1 MAAGH
6 SFRAMPFDRDRF
18 RIVTSKDRYRLRVR
32 VFLEVAVFLFL
43 ALVLRAG
50 SNSRVV
56 WAERDHQAHHRTPSG
71 PGGAAARV
79 KEKELSMP
87 FRVGESLHYRVGWAT
102 FGSAA
107 SLELSV
113 PERRELFGRPAWHL
127 RALMHTES
135 PVRSLFAIDDQ
146 FDSYTDAVTLESRQ
160 YEMYLNEM
168 GRREDAVLHLIRPG
182 ETSRAPAPNVVV
194 PPGTRDPVGALYA
207 LRSVDWQRTP
217 EFQAPLYDGHDVYQ
231 ASAKCENSAE
241 PVAVAAGSFQ
251 ASRISIRLFENGQEV
266 PKLNFTIW
274 LANDASRTP
283 VEIQAELPFGSV
295 RAELTSP
302 SR

>member
-1 MAAGH
+1 
-6 SFRAMPFDRDRF
+6 
-18 RIVTSKDRYRLRVR
+18 
-32 VFLEVAVFLFL
+32 
-43 ALVLRAG
+43 
-50 SNSRVV
+50 
-56 WAERDHQAHHRTPSG
+56 
-71 PGGAAARV
+71 
-79 KEKELSMP
+79 MP
-87 FRVGESLHYRVGWAT
+87 FRVGEVLHYRVGWAT

-113 PERRELFGRPAWHL
+113 PERRELQGRQTWHL

-146 FDSYTDAVTLESRQ
+146 FDSYTDALTLESRQ

-168 GRREDAVLHLIRPG
+168 GRRQDAVLHLVPPG
-182 ETSRAPAPNVVV
+182 ETSRAPAPAVVV

-217 EFQAPLYDGHDVYQ
+217 EFQVPIYDGHDVYQ
-231 ASAKCENSAE
+231 ASAKRETPGETAT
-241 PVAVAAGSFQ
+241 VAAGSFL
-251 ASRISIRLFENGQEV
+251 ASRVSIRLFANGKEV
-266 PKLNFTIW
+266 PNLNFTIW
-274 LANDASRTP
+274 MANDPSHTP
-283 VEIQAELPFGSV
+283 VEIQAELPFGAI